1 MIIFS
6 FCFNKLLKLYTF
18 EIILPLYGKCFNRK
32 KYNLQITYYDQ

>member
-32 KYNLQITYYDQ
+32 NYNLQITYYDQ